1 MNIQRQKRTVFG
13 KAVDVHICV
22 LGGENW
28 TNTEIP
34 EVEVVAGVY
43 EGTKFVALSVPV
55 CQAPLQQRL
64 PAGIVA
70 IVAAVYTSINIEAL
84 IPVGRVRPP
93 RGLCPHRHPLGS
105 GSSTYEHRCRISPRL
120 GNWGSCSRY
129 RRSRL
134 RS

>member
-93 RGLCPHRHPLGS
+93 PACVHIDIPWVPAR
-105 GSSTYEHRCRISPRL
+105 PRMSA
-120 GNWGSCSRY
+120 GAKDSDG
-129 RRSRL
+129 
-134 RS
+134 